1 MILRWLTGQA
11 CPLTASDI
19 QRRPT
24 AEFDTTLADFARA
37 RAALGARPPL
47 GADLPQVRLEVHTDG
62 VPGGPGVPPGGRGA
76 IPGDLT
82 VHRGLRRQERPALE
96 QVCHPVRL
104 RFGDRHDRPDR
115 LDEPDE
121 VQPGNLRRDDAAVE
135 RDLVLLDA
143 RHASIAKRETDLVA
157 GALNQA

>member
-24 AEFDTTLADFARA
+24 ADFDTTLADFARA

-47 GADLPQVRLEVHTDG
+47 GADLPQVRLEVNTDG

-96 QVCHPVRL
+96 QVCQPVRL
-104 RFGDRHDRPDR
+104 RLGDRHDRPDR

-121 VQPGNLRRDDAAVE
+121 VQPGNLRRDDPRAR
-135 RDLVLLDA
+135 RDLGSLA
-143 RHASIAKRETDLVA
+143 APPASAAKPEADVS
-157 GALNQA
+157 